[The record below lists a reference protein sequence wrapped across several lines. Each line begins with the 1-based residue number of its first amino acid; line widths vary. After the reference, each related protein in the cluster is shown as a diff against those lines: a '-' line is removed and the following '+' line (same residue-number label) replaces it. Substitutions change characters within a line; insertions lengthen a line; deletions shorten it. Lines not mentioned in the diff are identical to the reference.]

1 LLSISIAGSMAEE
14 AFNSFDFDSDAEWND
29 YFGRVTIPADRP
41 YDETVVRMKRK
52 WFKKNK
58 DSSLD
63 LDGRKPA
70 AADSTPNTSST
81 KTPPP
86 TPQPVKSEPKTMRAF
101 FLRQETLY
109 FLMSV
114 WLCYNA
120 IMYILPYNPFGISS
134 EQSYHRACNA
144 AFVKYLSK
152 FFQKHGISFSGIIS
166 TCKGLYNK
174 EYNAAMRAQ
183 QIVNN
188 NNLHNAFIYFLFN
201 STPPIPLAVVPIFLS
216 SLYSICEWQVT
227 LLGLVLPAYAEKIS
241 APLQK
246 FLKHG
251 KTNPETGYINI
262 LYWNAWLNFGIAG
275 VLFVQ
280 LFTPA
285 RSFLLFIV
293 YIQFLLIRHTAPDAR
308 HQKIVTAELKA
319 KTDGVFHHPRCPGI
333 IGRGYDMVLKGL
345 ASVTSRAT

>member
-1 LLSISIAGSMAEE
+1 MAEE
-14 AFNSFDFDSDAEWND
+14 AFDSFDFDSDTEWNE
-29 YFGRVTIPADRP
+29 YLGRVTIPADRP
-41 YDETVVRMKRK
+41 YDDTVARMKRK

-70 AADSTPNTSST
+70 AAADSTPTSNSAQSSS
-81 KTPPP
+81 KPSPAP
-86 TPQPVKSEPKTMRAF
+86 TPQPAKAEPKTMREF

-109 FLMSV
+109 FLLSV
-114 WLCYNA
+114 WLCFNA
-120 IMYILPYNPFGISS
+120 VMYILPFDILPDTTS

-144 AFVKYLSK
+144 AFIKYLSK

-166 TCKGLYNK
+166 TCKGLYKK
-174 EYNAAMRAQ
+174 EYDAAMRAQ
-183 QIVNN
+183 KIVNN

-201 STPPIPLAVVPIFLS
+201 STPSIPLAVVPIVLS

-227 LLGLVLPAYAEKIS
+227 LLGLVLPAYAETIG

-246 FLKHG
+246 FLTHG
-251 KTNPETGYINI
+251 KMNPETGYINI
-262 LYWNAWLNFGIAG
+262 LYWNAWLTFGIAG

-333 IGRGYDMVLKGL
+333 VGKGYDMVLKGL